1 MPAPR
6 RRLRQAFSPTASASD
21 AATGAAPGAGPP
33 NHRPCDR
40 PQSRLAAVGQRHR
53 QYRQRPGARPQNRRP
68 PAAPAALPWRTRR
81 DGSVGKQRVA
91 TSDVRREAGQADSSV
106 RPLRRRA
113 AMMARPARVRMRKR
127 NPWVLARRRLF
138 GWNVRLPLVTTVGLP
153 VLGARPHPS
162 GLRRRDCGVV
172 RLYPH
177 RPGRHHHERIS
188 PGMRT
193 GTDRWGEGTQECPPV
208 AGDGPEPRR
217 RARSPS
223 KPPSPVTV
231 RATRRYIG
239 DACLHGVL
247 MAAPRDHLSDHC
259 RSG

>member
-1 MPAPR
+1 VQRYPPELMPAMPAPR

-40 PQSRLAAVGQRHR
+40 PQSRLAAVGQRHH

-162 GLRRRDCGVV
+162 GLRRRDCRVV
-172 RLYPH
+172 RV
-177 RPGRHHHERIS
+177 S
-188 PGMRT
+188 PPPTREAPSRANLT
-193 GTDRWGEGTQECPPV
+193 WHADR
-208 AGDGPEPRR
+208 DGPVGRGH
-217 RARSPS
+217 ARMPAGGG
-223 KPPSPVTV
+223 
-231 RATRRYIG
+231 RWA
-239 DACLHGVL
+239 
-247 MAAPRDHLSDHC
+247 
-259 RSG
+259 

>member
-6 RRLRQAFSPTASASD
+6 RRLRQASSPTASASD

-40 PQSRLAAVGQRHR
+40 PQSRLAAVGRRHR
-53 QYRQRPGARPQNRRP
+53 QYRQRPGARRQNRRP

-162 GLRRRDCGVV
+162 GLRRRDCRVV
-172 RLYPH
+172 RLSPTDPGGTITSGSH
-177 RPGRHHHERIS
+177 LACGPERTGGARARKNARRWREMGLSLGGGPGRRQNL
-188 PGMRT
+188 R
-193 GTDRWGEGTQECPPV
+193 
-208 AGDGPEPRR
+208 
-217 RARSPS
+217 
-223 KPPSPVTV
+223 PPSLSGRHAVTSVMLAYTGFLWQHLVIAV
-231 RATRRYIG
+231 RIG
-239 DACLHGVL
+239 
-247 MAAPRDHLSDHC
+247 ST
-259 RSG
+259 